1 MKRYFYEP
9 IISNIRRN
17 CVLAAIQ
24 PTNGPLYAMESRCR
38 VVPIVS
44 FSSNLEFLATLTMA
58 GSLIAF
64 FACYLTAS

>member
-9 IISNIRRN
+9 IISTIRRN
-17 CVLAAIQ
+17 RVLAWIQ
-24 PTNGPLYAMESRCR
+24 PVNGPLYPMEWRCR

-44 FSSNLEFLATLTMA
+44 VSSNLEFLATLAMA

-64 FACYLTAS
+64 FVCYLTAF